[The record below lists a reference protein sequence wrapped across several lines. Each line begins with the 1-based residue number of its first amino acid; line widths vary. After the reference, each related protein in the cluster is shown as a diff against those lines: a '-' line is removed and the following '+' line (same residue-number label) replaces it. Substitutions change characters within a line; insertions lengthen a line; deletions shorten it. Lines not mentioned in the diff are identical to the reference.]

1 MALPPGRDI
10 LRALIARS
18 SGMINSSTPHGSL
31 RSVKEVHVA
40 AQMSPQKANKRR
52 TSSLNVDSIWPV
64 MLNYKTLERKAKR
77 RATNPLAQLQRV
89 MALMTPHSTRICL
102 TSIGRIPRGAARE
115 AFNATDDK
123 ARTDKIPPKMT
134 TGEAMAILGAVT
146 TISQSYRPADKSQ

>member
-1 MALPPGRDI
+1 MALLPGRDI

-18 SGMINSSTPHGSL
+18 SGMISSSTPHGSL
-31 RSVKEVHVA
+31 RSAKEVLVV

-52 TSSLNVDSIWPV
+52 TSSLNVDSISPV
-64 MLNYKTLERKAKR
+64 MPNYKTLERKAKR

-89 MALMTPHSTRICL
+89 MALMTPHSTRICS